1 MFELLKA
8 IKTAYNTADGVSGV
22 FTILRTANTGGLYTQ
37 QHKQKPTKPY
47 IVLHHLGGT
56 SEYTMGSSSRTEI
69 KDSTLQFTFNC
80 LTLAI
85 LMDILKKF
93 GDAFDDLSLTYDSET
108 QIVMERVDAGELI
121 NEVDFWSTTLDYRV
135 MRAATVTGTELIE
148 HLYNLMSIN

>member
-8 IKTAYNTADGVSGV
+8 IKSAYNTADGGSGV

-80 LTLAI
+80 LT
-85 LMDILKKF
+85 
-93 GDAFDDLSLTYDSET
+93 
-108 QIVMERVDAGELI
+108 QIVMERVGPGGELI
-121 NEVDFWSTTLDYRV
+121 NEVDYWSTTLDYRV